1 MNNKLYIAF
10 LFFISGI
17 LYFSCEQ
24 PERTVLTSAERE
36 LVDSLY
42 SKGVAAARKEADSIC
57 DATYQAMFDRVAD
70 SIKQV
75 YIDEIREIVEGEG

>member
-1 MNNKLYIAF
+1 MNHKLYI
-10 LFFISGI
+10 SI
-17 LYFSCEQ
+17 LTLLLLILHFSCDT
-24 PERTVLTSAERE
+24 PERTILTTAERE

-42 SKGVAAARKEADSIC
+42 SQSVAAARKEADSIC
-57 DATYQAMFDRVAD
+57 DATYQAIFDRVAD